1 VLAFRYFVE
10 GNTRVSL
17 ESEIRAENKR
27 VAYYLLNYPD
37 LKRGLEERR
46 QAILN
51 ATYKPGENNPA
62 PGRNTPREPSDPT
75 GAVVVQL
82 SELHERERWIQ
93 LCEDVAAGLP
103 WKKQI
108 ILQLR
113 QEMRGASRRTG
124 GWRPYMQWRYS
135 ELVAKKLKKPVA
147 DVYIEREATFSEW
160 WKQIV
165 EYAARLAAKRGLLK

>member
-1 VLAFRYFVE
+1 M
-10 GNTRVSL
+10 SL
-17 ESEIRAENKR
+17 EKEIRAENRK

-37 LKRGLEERR
+37 IKEELEEQRLL
-46 QAILN
+46 ILN
-51 ATYKPGENNPA
+51 ATHRTNDPA
-62 PGRNTPREPSDPT
+62 PGRNTPKGPGDPT
-75 GAVVVQL
+75 GAVVVKL
-82 SELHERERWIQ
+82 SELHERERWVQ
-93 LCEDVAAGLP
+93 LCEDVANGLP

>member
-1 VLAFRYFVE
+1 M
-10 GNTRVSL
+10 SL
-17 ESEIRAENKR
+17 ESEIRNENRK

-37 LKRGLEERR
+37 IKEELEEQRLL
-46 QAILN
+46 ILN
-51 ATYKPGENNPA
+51 ATHHPDDPA

>member
-1 VLAFRYFVE
+1 M
-10 GNTRVSL
+10 SL
-17 ESEIRAENKR
+17 ESEIRNENRK

-37 LKRGLEERR
+37 IKEELKEQRLL
-46 QAILN
+46 ILN
-51 ATYKPGENNPA
+51 ATHHPDDPA